1 MGRISNFQIGN
12 AITNIGDDDLISN
25 FVGVFPLNHMN
36 KFINHEA
43 MVSAK
48 EGKYPF
54 VIANTDDSSKGGT
67 HWWST
72 LDIEPKTDIFFFD
85 YFVLDGLKHL
95 IVQDDQ
101 KIVEKVL
108 FGTEK
113 MTRTD
118 NKITLCKILFHLNA
132 CKNLS
137 KVGLDSLNDTTAI
150 IQAFHFIQ
158 AFDIK
163 LKLRNSVNTWM
174 VKDRV

>member
-1 MGRISNFQIGN
+1 M
-12 AITNIGDDDLISN
+12 
-25 FVGVFPLNHMN
+25 
-36 KFINHEA
+36 
-43 MVSAK
+43 
-48 EGKYPF
+48 
-54 VIANTDDSSKGGT
+54 
-67 HWWST
+67 
-72 LDIEPKTDIFFFD
+72 
-85 YFVLDGLKHL
+85 LDGLKHL
-95 IVQDDQ
+95 IVQGDQ